1 MWMMR
6 IFSKSL
12 LAMNWG
18 FFITLLIAIPGR
30 CPAQEKAKTVDSNIE
45 QATDIGEVRVEGM
58 TEYESLE
65 DAAAFTSVIRPTDFD
80 KRTKSASE
88 LLSQT
93 VGVDVT
99 NRGGEGE
106 FSTVS
111 IRGSSSEEVAVFLDG
126 VRLNTTVGGTVDF
139 SSIPI
144 DSIERIEVIRGN
156 ASARFGTGAMGGVVN
171 IITKKADAQR
181 AIDLKLTGASFQTL
195 KTAESWREP
204 GDGWDLVLAH
214 NHRSTG
220 GDFTFMSLPVTLN
233 GQPIG
238 VSQEFTRINNRSIS
252 EDVLAK
258 IGIDITDTLHL
269 TIQNDF
275 YWVDRQV
282 PGMEDETTLLAP
294 ANPPE
299 ANEEIFRDTAG
310 IKLTLDKFFI
320 ENLSWQ
326 TGVTYFMNRDHFT
339 DPSPA
344 VGDPINV
351 TTLSQSP
358 EFYTQWMHVLM
369 SDHANLASTLR
380 YQFRYDRSSDSSPL
394 TGRPLM
400 GTHGRKSNSLF
411 IEESLGLLNDR
422 IIIIPQ
428 GRFETVSD
436 RKKRASWKVGLIG
449 KPVEWLTLKSNV
461 GTSFRYPSFNE
472 LYYPDQGY
480 LRGNPN
486 LDDESAFG
494 WDIGFILKPK
504 YASLEASYY
513 RNNVDNMILW
523 VPISATTI
531 QPVNTF
537 AVDIQGVELQGSLDP
552 IKYIHVD
559 ANYTW
564 LDAHY
569 SGSNNRLPGRP
580 KHKINARVEGRIKP
594 VTIFS
599 EIQYIGSY
607 PINTSNT
614 VTLSGQ
620 TVIDA
625 GVTLTFGKYFFATA
639 EVKDITNVQVHD
651 AVGFPLPRRSY
662 WVSVGANYKKKK

>member
-6 IFSKSL
+6 IISKSL
-12 LAMNWG
+12 LVMSWG
-18 FFITLLIAIPGR
+18 FFITLLIAIPTR
-30 CPAQEKAKTVDSNIE
+30 CPAQARAEAAEDNSTEAV
-45 QATDIGEVRVEGM
+45 DIGEVRVQGM
-58 TEYESLE
+58 SEYESLE
-65 DAAAFTSVIRPTDFD
+65 DAAAFTTVIRPSDFD
-80 KRTKSASE
+80 KRSKSAPE
-88 LLSQT
+88 LLSRT
-93 VGVDVT
+93 VGIDVM

-139 SSIPI
+139 STIPI
-144 DSIERIEVIRGN
+144 DSIDRIEVIRGN
-156 ASARFGTGAMGGVVN
+156 ASARFGTGAMGGVIN
-171 IITKKADAQR
+171 IITKKAGAKR
-181 AIDLKLTGASFQTL
+181 AIDLKLTGASFETL
-195 KTAESWREP
+195 RTSESWREP

-214 NHRSTG
+214 NHRSTAG
-220 GDFTFMSLPVTLN
+220 NFTFMSLPVTLS

-238 VSQEFTRINNRSIS
+238 NSQEFTRINNRSVS

-258 IGIDITDTLHL
+258 VSVDITDTLHF

-275 YWVDRQV
+275 YWIDRQV

-299 ANEEIFRDTAG
+299 AKEEIFRNTAG
-310 IKLTLDKFFI
+310 IKLNLDKFFI
-320 ENLSWQ
+320 DDLTWQ

-344 VGDPINV
+344 IGDPINV
-351 TTLSQSP
+351 TTLSQTP
-358 EFYTQWMHVLM
+358 EFHMQWMHMFM
-369 SDHANLASTLR
+369 SEDVNLASTFR

-394 TGRPLM
+394 VGRPLM
-400 GTHGRKSNSLF
+400 GTHERNSNSLF
-411 IEESLGLLNDR
+411 IEESLGLLDDR

-436 RKKRASWKVGLIG
+436 RKSRASWKVGLIG
-449 KPVEWLTLKSNV
+449 KPIEWLTLKSNV
-461 GTSFRYPSFNE
+461 GSAFRYPSFNE

-486 LDDESAFG
+486 LDDESSLG
-494 WDIGFILKPK
+494 WDIGFIIKPK
-504 YASLEASYY
+504 YASLEASYF
-513 RNNVDNMILW
+513 RNSVDNMILW

-537 AVDIQGVELQGSLDP
+537 AVDIQGIELQGSLDP
-552 IKYIHVD
+552 IKYLHID

-569 SGSNNRLPGRP
+569 SGTNRRLPGRP
-580 KHKINARVEGRIKP
+580 KHKINARIEGRIKP
-594 VTIFS
+594 VTVFS

-607 PINTSNT
+607 PINTANT

-620 TVIDA
+620 TVVDA
-625 GVTLTFGKYFFATA
+625 GTTLTFGKYFFATV
-639 EVKDITNVQVHD
+639 EVKNVANVQIHD

-662 WVSVGANYKKKK
+662 WVAVGANYDKKS